1 MTEQPS
7 KALLPPGM
15 NDILPPDAAFETR
28 MVERLLSVFR
38 ASGYEQVKAPL
49 VEFEDS
55 LLGGAGAA
63 MTTQTFRLMD
73 PVSQAMLGLRADMTL
88 QVARIATT
96 RLANEPRP
104 LRLSY
109 AGQVLQVSGSQMR
122 PERQVGQAG
131 VELIGSESPQADA
144 EVIGLAH
151 ESLAAVGIEALS
163 IDLNLPTLVGD
174 VFAGLDLGARDQARA
189 RAALD
194 RKDEGE
200 LKAVGGAAAMLLTSL
215 LRAAGPAD
223 AALAALAALELP
235 ADARAACARLAE
247 VVALV
252 TAIDPAIKL
261 TVDPVEN
268 RGFEY
273 HTGVTFVVFA
283 KGVRG
288 ELGRGGRYLAGG
300 GANGTTA
307 MSAGSAHVGAEPATG
322 FTLFMDTVLGAL
334 VPDPESRRVY
344 LPMGTAPDV
353 RHGLQGEGWITL
365 AGLEPAS
372 DAAAE
377 ARRLGCSHVLAGGMP
392 KAVDGGTGD

>member
-1 MTEQPS
+1 MNDQPS

-28 MVERLLSVFR
+28 TVERLLAVFR

-49 VEFEDS
+49 VEFEES

-63 MTTQTFRLMD
+63 MTAQTFRLMD

-131 VELIGSESPQADA
+131 VELIGSESPRADA
-144 EVIGLAH
+144 EVIALAH
-151 ESLAAVGIEALS
+151 EALSAIGIEALS
-163 IDLNLPTLVGD
+163 VDLNLPTLVSE
-174 VFAGLDLGARDQARA
+174 VFAGLALDPAEQARA

-194 RKDEGE
+194 RKDAGE
-200 LKAVGGAAAMLLTSL
+200 LQALGGESAALFGSL
-215 LRAAGPAD
+215 LKAAGPAD
-223 AALAALAALELP
+223 KALKALGEVDLP
-235 ADARAACARLAE
+235 PDARLACE
-247 VVALV
+247 GLAKVVDLV
-252 TAIDPAIKL
+252 IQAAPGIGL

-273 HTGVTFVVFA
+273 HTGVTFVLFA

-300 GANGTTA
+300 GVNGTTA
-307 MSAGSAHVGAEPATG
+307 SSAGAATADAEPATG

-334 VPDPESRRVY
+334 TADPEPDRVY
-344 LPMGTAPDV
+344 LPLGTPEA
-353 RHGLQGEGWITL
+353 RRRALQEAGWITL
-365 AGLEPAS
+365 AGLERAG
-372 DAAAE
+372 DAEAE
-377 ARRLGCSHVLAGGMP
+377 ARRLGCSHVLVGDAPKPVSGGE
-392 KAVDGGTGD
+392 GG

>member
-1 MTEQPS
+1 MNDTPS

-28 MVERLLSVFR
+28 TVERLLSVFR

-63 MTTQTFRLMD
+63 MTAQTFRLMD
-73 PVSQAMLGLRADMTL
+73 PVSQLMLGLRADMTL

-144 EVIGLAH
+144 EVIVLAH
-151 ESLAAVGIEALS
+151 EALSAIGIEALS
-163 IDLNLPTLVGD
+163 VDLNLPTLVAD
-174 VFAGLDLGARDQARA
+174 VFAELELNPADQARA
-189 RAALD
+189 REALD
-194 RKDEGE
+194 RKDAGE
-200 LKAVGGAAAMLLTSL
+200 LKALGGGNAKLLGSL
-215 LRAAGPAD
+215 LKAAGPAKK
-223 AALAALAALELP
+223 ALKALAAIDLP
-235 ADARAACARLAE
+235 PGARAACDRLAD
-247 VVALV
+247 VVELITQEAPG
-252 TAIDPAIKL
+252 IGL

-273 HTGVTFVVFA
+273 HTGVTFVLFA
-283 KGVRG
+283 SGVRG

-307 MSAGSAHVGAEPATG
+307 SSAGAASDSAEPATG

-334 VPDPESRRVY
+334 PAGPRPDRVY
-344 LPMGTAPDV
+344 LPAGTPGEKRRA
-353 RHGLQGEGWITL
+353 LQAEGWITL
-365 AGLEPAS
+365 AGLERDG
-372 DAAAE
+372 DAEAE
-377 ARRLGCSHVLAGGMP
+377 ARRLNCSHVLAGDAP
-392 KAVDGGTGD
+392 KAVSGSKGD

>member
-1 MTEQPS
+1 MTQQPS

-28 MVERLLSVFR
+28 TVERLLTVFR

-49 VEFEDS
+49 VEFEES

-63 MTTQTFRLMD
+63 MTNQTFRLMD

-131 VELIGSESPQADA
+131 VELIGSQSPQADA
-144 EVIGLAH
+144 EVIALAH
-151 ESLAAVGIEALS
+151 EALSAVGIEALS
-163 IDLNLPTLVGD
+163 VDLNLPTLAGD
-174 VFAGLDLGARDQARA
+174 VFEGLGLDARAQARA

-200 LKAVGGAAAMLLTSL
+200 LKTVGGDAAALLTSL
-215 LRAAGPAD
+215 LRAAGPAE
-223 AALAALAALELP
+223 AALSALGALDLP
-235 ADARAACARLAE
+235 GNARAACTRLNE

-252 TAIDPAIKL
+252 TAIDPEIKL
-261 TVDPVEN
+261 TVDPVEY

-307 MSAGSAHVGAEPATG
+307 LTAGTAHDGAEPATG

-334 VPDPESRRVY
+334 APDPENRKVY

-353 RHGLQGEGWITL
+353 RYGLQAEGWITL
-365 AGLEPAS
+365 AGLEPAK

-377 ARRLGCSHVLAGGMP
+377 ARRLGCSHVLAAGLP
-392 KAVDGGTGD
+392 KPVGDATGD